1 MKRYFIFSLGF
12 LLLCMSCAT
21 VEKST
26 VEVIPNKQPQV
37 SKVLTDSAQER
48 TLKRKVAI
56 ARFSNETKYG
66 QSIFLDKNQDPIGKQ
81 AMDILSTKLA
91 STGKFLLLDRAD
103 IDKVNKE
110 LEMADFSKLN
120 VAADYL
126 IVGSISEFGRETT
139 GKVGIFSRT
148 KKQTAYAK
156 VNIRLIDVSTGQI
169 IYSEEG
175 QGEAFSEAGNM
186 MGVGARADYDSTL
199 NDKAVSA
206 AISKLVSNVV
216 ENLLD
221 KPWRAYILSYEDG
234 SYTISGGKSQGIQ
247 VGDVFGVYKKGKRVK
262 NPQTNM
268 FIDLP
273 GQLIGK
279 LKVTTVLSGNDPAN
293 EISLCSKVNGDIPVN
308 NFAELYIQESE

>member
-1 MKRYFIFSLGF
+1 MMKRYSVFLLGF
-12 LLLCMSCAT
+12 LLLCLSCAT
-21 VEKST
+21 VNKSP
-26 VEVIPNKQPQV
+26 VEVIPDKQPQV
-37 SKVLTDSAQER
+37 SKVLTESEPKRA
-48 TLKRKVAI
+48 LKRKVAI

-66 QSIFLDKNQDPIGKQ
+66 QSIFLDKSQDPIGKQ
-81 AMDILSTKLA
+81 AMDILSARLA
-91 STGKFLLLDRAD
+91 ATGKFLLLERAD

-110 LEMADFSKLN
+110 LEIGDFSKLN
-120 VAADYL
+120 ISADYL

-139 GKVGIFSRT
+139 GEVGVFSRT

-175 QGEAFSEAGNM
+175 QGEAFSEAGTM

-199 NDKAVSA
+199 NDKALSA

-221 KPWRAYILSYEDG
+221 KPWRAYILSFEDG
-234 SYTISGGKSQGIQ
+234 NYIISGGKSQGIQ
-247 VGDVFGVYKKGKRVK
+247 AGDVFGVYRKGKRVK

-273 GQLIGK
+273 GQLVGK
-279 LKVTTVLSGNDPAN
+279 VKVNAIAGGSDPAN
-293 EISLCSKVNGDIPVN
+293 ETSLCSPVEGN
-308 NFAELYIQESE
+308 LPVDNFTE